1 MPLFK
6 NVFYKLW
13 GKEIMKKIITNKGIK
28 RRTVIKSAIAAGVGL
43 STPYFFVQAHAS
55 SDPKVMNMYNFDG
68 SLGEFYTNFNTLND
82 RFVETWQGMTNERIN
97 FSAELRPG
105 IMNYADNSQ
114 VRGEVQKQVTRITK
128 IAENSKVKGQ
138 MDLESI
144 LEDMLMVTNQL
155 MFHLTL
161 K

>member
-1 MPLFK
+1 MIDFIQK
-6 NVFYKLW
+6 NINFLNDVQSYHW
-13 GKEIMKKIITNKGIK
+13 QT
-28 RRTVIKSAIAAGVGL
+28 KSYAEHEA
-43 STPYFFVQAHAS
+43 
-55 SDPKVMNMYNFDG
+55 
-68 SLGEFYTNFNTLND
+68 LGEYYNKFNELND
-82 RFVETWQGMTNERIN
+82 RLVETYQGKTNQRIN

-114 VRGEVQKQVTRITK
+114 VRGEVQKQVSRITK

-144 LEDMLMVTNQL
+144 LEDMLIVTNQL
-155 MFHLTL
+155 LFHLTL